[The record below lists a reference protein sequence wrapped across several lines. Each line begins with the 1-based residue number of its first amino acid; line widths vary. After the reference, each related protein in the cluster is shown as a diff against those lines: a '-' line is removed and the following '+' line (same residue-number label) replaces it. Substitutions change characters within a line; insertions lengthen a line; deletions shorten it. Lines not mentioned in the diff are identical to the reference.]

1 MKKTLVLL
9 FGLLVAA
16 AVAAPSAYVPP
27 RHNFQRVPVIA
38 PSAVTVN
45 VAGQELRPAAFTER
59 RSLNGKWKISGL
71 VNAAGPFA
79 ADNDLTSGYERPDF
93 DDSGWDDIAVP
104 LDWFRHYRQAYKRDQ
119 PYVKGWYRRQL
130 ELNAEDLADRRVI
143 LHFERIGYEALIFVN
158 GRQVGQHKGDF
169 TEYEVDV
176 TEALQPGT
184 NSLALRVLTDFGPAF
199 GRREP
204 VTHAYGSQW
213 SMSNIRGGIWGNVTL
228 RLEPLLRIEKLLIDP
243 LPRCPGHEQERHEL
257 RASYVVQNY
266 SGVTTDIRLVGV
278 VSSAMQADA
287 NLANPAQ
294 LSQRIADWN
303 AVEYKTLAEQPNAH
317 SGQLHMVLDDTPPVQ
332 LWHVD
337 RPYLYFFTL
346 LVLDGNDRVLAARS
360 ERFGFRRFEVREG
373 KFYLN
378 GEEIYLF
385 GENIPSPSYG
395 GFPESAEE
403 LEARLTESIQNERNN
418 GYVII
423 RNSHMPIVPIA
434 LTIADELGMMIFN
447 EWAWCFTVAID
458 EKPFGEQNL
467 REIRQFVVD
476 SYNYPS
482 VCMWSMGNE
491 VRHAARPDVWR
502 QLNAQVALVRELD
515 GQRRPISNF
524 SGAAGWGS
532 YGRDPLDTDVLD
544 LHTYVALASPWTL
557 RDRQSEAIY
566 QGLLEI
572 YGEQERL
579 SRPLVAWEN
588 IGFSW
593 GWKTDKTF
601 RVGNAEDYLKY
612 AKADT
617 KWAQPN
623 GIGFTGAI
631 GLSEALLPGM
641 SPAMPMNLYGRRILE
656 LYRLDRRYTGFAP
669 WFNIDTLECAPLWNQ
684 PVLPTLHSER
694 NFPPRHLYAGESSD
708 WLCEVVNSSNQV
720 YSELVLTGELVGPT
734 DDDRQPVGTWLV
746 PALPAQ
752 ANSVNPARLEL
763 PMAPAGSYQL
773 RLTLRDS
780 AGQRIG
786 QNYYDITLQQRAEL
800 TRPISARRSVAVL
813 DNGVATNVNALC
825 ARLDAFGISYRLATD
840 PNALAAGTVLVLPPE
855 IAPQVI
861 GPELTKALE
870 RFVNN
875 GGILLALE
883 QQNPASKL
891 PGAYSLALGDTSFC
905 DMVLPD
911 HPVFAG
917 MTLRHLDTWDD
928 GELCMVV
935 RAAYTPFTVNAV
947 AARGPRLGQKNAG
960 MALVE
965 GSYGRGRVIYSQLAA
980 FAAAERDSAAALFLR
995 NLFNYVFAGEEW
1007 WPKSYELVPAQPVGY
1022 VVKPE
1027 RTQSIDIR
1035 AAANRSFSDDEDG
1048 DGKGGWTDQGENDF
1062 RMMPLGN
1069 KVLAG
1074 VPFTIL
1080 DPATNDDKSCI
1091 VLAGTE
1097 RPDFPLAAKGIA
1109 LGGCFSRL
1117 FFLHT
1122 AAWGAAD
1129 KVGCYR
1135 MHYADGSTAELPLR
1149 GNHNIGDWWDNAP
1162 LTDAITGLSEKNPL
1176 GQRVS
1181 LYVTEWENPRP
1192 AEPLVALDFLSPLYN
1207 DKHDVDYL
1215 PGRTGVPV
1223 LVAVTA
1229 ETAHPKRYD
1238 ILADYYEGH
1247 AGVKDIGS
1255 ETKGAVTEIELDG
1268 RRAWQVDF
1276 PAVPAGDV
1284 PVVFFRFAL
1293 NQAAL
1298 AEHYDYLTLRIKSDS
1313 AASMFV
1319 SLPEKSWKLTL
1330 AGNLTL
1336 QGDGEFRSYRLRI
1349 GEDMRASAHFSYQTM
1364 RGELFFYYKVRGANT
1379 RARDALRFIIDSAV
1393 LE

>member
-1 MKKTLVLL
+1 MKNTLAVL
-9 FGLLVAA
+9 FGLCVMAA
-16 AVAAPSAYVPP
+16 TAEPSAYVPP
-27 RHNFQRVPVIA
+27 PHDFQRVPVIA
-38 PSAVTVN
+38 PAAVSVT
-45 VAGQELRPAAFTER
+45 VAGQALRPAEFVQR
-59 RSLNGKWKISGL
+59 RSLNGTWKISGL

-79 ADNDLTSGYERPDF
+79 ADVDLASGYERPDF
-93 DDSGWDDIAVP
+93 DDSGWEDIAVP
-104 LDWFRHYRQAYKRDQ
+104 LDWFRQYRQAYKKDQ
-119 PYVKGWYRRQL
+119 PYVKGWYRRQI
-130 ELNAEDLADRRVI
+130 ELSAADLASRRVV
-143 LHFERIGYEALIFVN
+143 LHFERIGYEALLFVN
-158 GRQVGQHKGDF
+158 GRQVGEHKGDF

-176 TEALQPGT
+176 TDAVRPGA
-184 NSLALRVLTDFGPAF
+184 NSIALRVLTDFGPAF

-213 SMSNIRGGIWGNVTL
+213 SMSNIRGGIWSNATL
-228 RLEPLLRIEKLLIDP
+228 RLEPQVRIERLLIDP
-243 LPRCPGHEQERHEL
+243 RPRCPGHDQEQHEL

-287 NLANPAQ
+287 NAANPAQ

-303 AVEYKTLAEQPNAH
+303 AAEYKTLADQPNAH
-317 SGQLHMVLDDTPPVQ
+317 SGQVQMVLDDALPVQ

-346 LVLDGNDRVLAARS
+346 LVLDSNDRVLAARS

-385 GENIPSPSYG
+385 GENIASPSYG
-395 GFPESAEE
+395 GYAESAEE
-403 LEARLTESIQNERNN
+403 LEARLTDSIRNERNN

-423 RNSHMPIVPIA
+423 RNSHMPMVPIA

-458 EKPFGEQNL
+458 EEPFAEQNL

-491 VRHAARPDVWR
+491 VRHAGRPDVWR
-502 QLNAQVALVRELD
+502 QLNAQVGLVRELD

-544 LHTYVALASPWTL
+544 LHTYVALSNPWTQ
-557 RDRQSEAIY
+557 RDRQSNSIY

-579 SRPLVAWEN
+579 TRPLVAWEN
-588 IGFSW
+588 VGFSW
-593 GWKTDKTF
+593 GWKTDKNF

-617 KWAQPN
+617 KWGQPN

-631 GLSEALLPGM
+631 GLSEALLPGK

-694 NFPPRHLYAGESSD
+694 NFPPRHLFAGEGSD
-708 WLCEVVNSSNQV
+708 WLCEVVNSSNQA
-720 YSELVLTGELVGPT
+720 YSDLVLVGELVGPT
-734 DDDRQPVGTWLV
+734 DDDVRPLGNWPV

-763 PMAPAGSYQL
+763 PVVPAGQYQL

-786 QNYYDITLQQRAEL
+786 QNYYDITLQQRADV
-800 TRPISARRSVAVL
+800 TRPITARRPVAVL
-813 DNGVATNVNALC
+813 DNGVAANVGALC
-825 ARLDAFGISYRLATD
+825 ARLDAFGVPYSLAKD
-840 PNALAAGTVLVLPPE
+840 PDAVAAGTVLVLPPE

-861 GPELTKALE
+861 GPVLTQSLE
-870 RFVNN
+870 RFVNK
-875 GGILLALE
+875 GGVLLALE
-883 QQNPASKL
+883 QQDLASKL
-891 PGAYSLALGDTSFC
+891 PGAYSVAIGETTFC

-935 RAAYTPFTVNAV
+935 RAAYMPFTVNAV

-960 MALVE
+960 MAMVE
-965 GSYGRGRVIYSQLAA
+965 GTYGRGRVVYSQLAA
-980 FAAAERDSAAALFLR
+980 FAAADRDSAAALFLR
-995 NLFNYVFAGEEW
+995 NLFNYAFASEEW
-1007 WPKSYELVPAQPVGY
+1007 WANTYELVPAQLMGY

-1027 RTQSIDIR
+1027 RAQSIDIR
-1035 AAANRSFSDDEDG
+1035 TAANRSFSDEKDG
-1048 DGKGGWTDQGENDF
+1048 DGAGGWTDQGENDF
-1062 RMMPLGN
+1062 RMMPLGD

-1080 DPATNDDKSCI
+1080 DPATNDGKSCV
-1091 VLAGTE
+1091 VLAGTG
-1097 RPDFPLAAKGIA
+1097 RPDFPHAAKGIA
-1109 LGGCFSRL
+1109 LAGTFSRL

-1122 AAWGAAD
+1122 AAWGGAD
-1129 KVGCYR
+1129 NVGRYR

-1149 GNHNIGDWWDNAP
+1149 GNHNIGDWWNNAT
-1162 LTDAITGLSEKNPL
+1162 LTDAIIGLSEKNAA
-1176 GQRVS
+1176 GQRVC

-1207 DKHDVDYL
+1207 DKNEVDYL
-1215 PGRTGVPV
+1215 PGSTGVPV

-1229 ETAHPKRYD
+1229 ETAHAKRYD
-1238 ILADYYEGH
+1238 ILGDYYESC
-1247 AGVKDIGS
+1247 AGAKDIGS
-1255 ETKGAVTEIELDG
+1255 ETMGAIAEIELDG
-1268 RRAWQVDF
+1268 RRAWQADF
-1276 PAVPAGDV
+1276 PAVGSGDV
-1284 PVVFFRFAL
+1284 PVVFFKFTL
-1293 NQAAL
+1293 DQAAL
-1298 AEHYDYLTLRIKSDS
+1298 GDGYDYLTLRIKSDRP
-1313 AASMFV
+1313 ASIMV
-1319 SLPEKSWKLTL
+1319 SLPEKSWKSTMD
-1330 AGNLTL
+1330 GNLTL
-1336 QGDGEFRSYRLRI
+1336 IGDGQFHSYRLRI
-1349 GEDMRASAHFSYQTM
+1349 GEDMRAGAHFSYPTM
-1364 RGELFFYYKVRGANT
+1364 RGELFFYYKVRGAN
-1379 RARDALRFIIDSAV
+1379 AREREALRFVIASAV